1 MTKNGGRSRL
11 AALSLCALLGAIVA
25 WADTARAFVVKRTS
39 GGLAVHWPGDSVVFV
54 INPTMDTMV
63 SGSVTSTT
71 AAVQAWSAS
80 GGPEMTVVPGN
91 TPAVPAVDG
100 QNSII
105 FANHGFLPAG
115 DALAVTLVSFNA
127 ATGEIVDTDIV
138 VNGVHSFGVL
148 PSGTMPPAGTAAVAM
163 EGAAGDTGDSTGLLV
178 FDFQHVVAHE
188 VGHSLG
194 LSDSI
199 DEQSALMYP
208 YTKPHDT
215 SVRMPAQ
222 DDVDGVSDI
231 YAASST
237 AAAPAP
243 SGCGKSSVA
252 GSGVRTKDAE
262 AAVALVFVAGAW
274 IVSRRRARALVPVG
288 AAVLALVSGPRPAS
302 SAQHPSTGH
311 VDATARVVGA
321 TTHSVAGTFQTVVDL
336 VPGACDGVRTC
347 PSRARAHVWGGTMNG
362 ITQQV
367 GEAMAPEVDDDVDL
381 AFSGAASGS
390 GPQEAVV
397 LAVRKALRRP

>member
-1 MTKNGGRSRL
+1 MTKNGRRSRL
-11 AALSLCALLGAIVA
+11 AALSLCVVLAGFAA
-25 WADTARAFVVKRTS
+25 CAGTARAFMVKQTS
-39 GGLAVHWPGDSVVFV
+39 SGLAVHWPGDSVAFV
-54 INPTMDTMV
+54 VNPTMDSMV
-63 SGSVTSTT
+63 SGSVTSAT

-80 GGPEMTVVPGN
+80 GAPALTVEPGN

-105 FANHGFLPAG
+105 FAAHGFLPAG

-138 VNGVHSFGVL
+138 INGVHSFGVL
-148 PSGTMPPAGTAAVAM
+148 PSGTMPPAGTASVAM
-163 EGAAGDTGDSTGLLV
+163 EGASGDTADSTGLLV

-199 DEQSALMYP
+199 DEQTALMYP

-215 SVRMPAQ
+215 SVRMPAL
-222 DDVDGVSDI
+222 DDLDGVSDI
-231 YAASST
+231 YANAT
-237 AAAPAP
+237 AAAAPAS

-252 GSGVRTKDAE
+252 GSGVRAKDAE
-262 AAVALVFVAGAW
+262 AAVALIVVAGAW

-288 AAVLALVSGPRPAS
+288 AACLALLASPRAAS
-302 SAQHPSTGH
+302 SAQPPQTVH

-321 TTHSVAGTFQTVVDL
+321 TTRSVGGAFQTVVDL
-336 VPGACDGVRTC
+336 VPGTCDDVKTC
-347 PSRARAHVWGGTMNG
+347 PARARARVWGGTMNG
-362 ITQQV
+362 ITQEV
-367 GEAMAPEVDDDVDL
+367 GEGVTPEIDDDVDL
-381 AFSGAASGS
+381 AFAGTASGS
-390 GPQEAVV
+390 EPQEAVV
-397 LAVRKALRRP
+397 LAVRRPLRRP